1 MQSVDHSTGTGRNHR
16 MYVFLQTETE
26 SWILTDRPEQGGES
40 MTAGQTMDRNVT
52 DSNAIYS
59 IEGDGSGTDAE
70 LWSILPDSLEY
81 RETIWRDLI

>member
-1 MQSVDHSTGTGRNHR
+1 

-81 RETIWRDLI
+81 RETIWRNLI